1 MRERELVVTLY
12 LYMMIYCGYIQKEV
26 IMFKLVIEDMDYES
40 DRQ

>member
-12 LYMMIYCGYIQKEV
+12 LYMMIYCGYILKEV
-26 IMFKLVIEDMDYES
+26 NVFKLMIEDMDYET

>member
-12 LYMMIYCGYIQKEV
+12 LYMMIYCGYFQKEEN
-26 IMFKLVIEDMDYES
+26 IFKLVIEGMDYES